1 MTGVQTC
8 ALPILEQDFEIEEQP
23 SKTYRMDLNGDS
35 VRGFC
40 DGLEAVRQAIFRIL
54 NTERYQYIIY
64 SKNYGMETL
73 DLYGQPV
80 TWVCPELERRIAEAL
95 TVDSRI
101 TAVTDFEYET
111 DTKKILH
118 ASFTVHTI
126 YGDLSAEKEVNI

>member
-1 MTGVQTC
+1 MIPSTSGF
-8 ALPILEQDFEIEEQP
+8 LEQDFEIKEQP

-54 NTERYQYIIY
+54 NTERYQYVIY
-64 SKNYGMETL
+64 SGNYGMETL

-80 TWVCPELERRIAEAL
+80 TWVCPELERRITEAL

-111 DTKKILH
+111 DTKKVLH
-118 ASFTVHTI
+118 ASFTVHTV